1 MKNTKG
7 RVYSFKKLNL
17 PSLKPKDRLQLL
29 FYIVFILG
37 FALGILFFSSDS
49 RIGKIVELL
58 FRNYIKVH
66 HSKTFFVGFIKLLSA
81 YLVVDI
87 IVYIFSVSLTGI
99 IFIPFF
105 ILVFGYM
112 ISCILSCSYIIYEFK
127 GIAYNA
133 TILIP
138 PLIFYIICLFSTCK
152 VSFGFSLSLS
162 KISLKKG
169 STAHTYNDFS
179 FLCKKFILLLI
190 VSNVSAFADIFLST
204 AFKSLNI

>member
-17 PSLKPKDRLQLL
+17 PSLKPKDRLQLF
-29 FYIVFILG
+29 FYIIFLFGFVF
-37 FALGILFFSSDS
+37 GIFFFSSGS
-49 RIGKIVELL
+49 RIGKIIELL
-58 FRNYIKVH
+58 FKNYIKTH
-66 HSKTFFVGFIKLLSA
+66 HSRTLFTGFIKLLSA
-81 YLVVDI
+81 YLVIDI

-105 ILVFGYM
+105 IFIFGYM
-112 ISCILSCSYIIYEFK
+112 ISGILSCSYIIYEFK

-138 PLIFYIICLFSTCK
+138 PLILFMICLFSTCK

-179 FLCKKFILLLI
+179 FLCKKFVLLLI
-190 VSNVSAFADIFLST
+190 VSNVSAFADILLST
-204 AFKSLNI
+204 AFKSLNL